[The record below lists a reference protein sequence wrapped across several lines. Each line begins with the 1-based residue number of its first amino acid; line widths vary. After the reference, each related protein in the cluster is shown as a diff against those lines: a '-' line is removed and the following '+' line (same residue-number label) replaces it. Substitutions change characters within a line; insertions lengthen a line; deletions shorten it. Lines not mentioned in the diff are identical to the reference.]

1 MHYNMYNTKQQELQI
16 YNYSLYNVLKHG
28 VCISKLEIMTYVVIS
43 QYAEL

>member
-1 MHYNMYNTKQQELQI
+1 MYYNTCNTKQQELQI

-28 VCISKLEIMTYVVIS
+28 VCIIKSEIMIYVAIS